1 MFAEGGS
8 FIGLG
13 SALFFLARGVD
24 LYENPEFVLQA
35 FFLDQRLST
44 LFQSIRFLDRVYAA
58 YAEQVWNGFG

>member
-1 MFAEGGS
+1 MRTFLQNMFAEGGS
-8 FIGLG
+8 FVGLG

-44 LFQSIRFLDRVYAA
+44 LF
-58 YAEQVWNGFG
+58 